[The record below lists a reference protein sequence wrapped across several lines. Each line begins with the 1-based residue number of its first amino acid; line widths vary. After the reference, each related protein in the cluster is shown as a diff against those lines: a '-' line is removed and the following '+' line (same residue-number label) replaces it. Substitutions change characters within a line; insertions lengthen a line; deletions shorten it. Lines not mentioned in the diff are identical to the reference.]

1 MEKQAVGEITVIE
14 YFLTYLWTALDYVGA
29 TFLFDGFATRRFKRL
44 AFWGITGS
52 YILFEST
59 VLNLIMPATAN
70 YRMVLFALIF
80 YAIFYI
86 VQYNSTVIF
95 CLFMAV
101 ICYAIS
107 CCVDD
112 MCYTSLFLFT
122 KTNFCKHFFLAVYC
136 ALHNSCY
143 LLSAKIDCVQKIGAL
158 PANLENVYSSNA

>member
-59 VLNLIMPATAN
+59 VLNLIMPATAS
-70 YRMVLFALIF
+70 YSRVMLALIF

-101 ICYAIS
+101 ICYAIT
-107 CCVDD
+107 CCIDN

-122 KTNFCKHFFLAVYC
+122 
-136 ALHNSCY
+136 
-143 LLSAKIDCVQKIGAL
+143 
-158 PANLENVYSSNA
+158 P

>member
-1 MEKQAVGEITVIE
+1 MIE

-112 MCYTSLFLFT
+112 MCYTSLFATVYKGNIIKNLIMDCQSYT
-122 KTNFCKHFFLAVYC
+122 KYRPNETTGGIFVSWRRKEELPT
-136 ALHNSCY
+136 
-143 LLSAKIDCVQKIGAL
+143 GA
-158 PANLENVYSSNA
+158 

>member
-112 MCYTSLFLFT
+112 MCYTSLFTSLDKGTQPFVV
-122 KTNFCKHFFLAVYC
+122 C
-136 ALHNSCY
+136 
-143 LLSAKIDCVQKIGAL
+143 DG
-158 PANLENVYSSNA
+158 